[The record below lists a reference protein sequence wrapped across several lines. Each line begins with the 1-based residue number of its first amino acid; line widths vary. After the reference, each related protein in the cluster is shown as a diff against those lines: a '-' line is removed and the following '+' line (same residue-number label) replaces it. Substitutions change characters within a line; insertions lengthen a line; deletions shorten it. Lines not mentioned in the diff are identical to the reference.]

1 MALFLKQAKFK
12 NGKIYLSIVDGYWKD
27 GKVKQK
33 VYQKL
38 GYLDDLK
45 KQYSDPI
52 AYYKSYVEELKKEF
66 MTKITTTFDTTKDND
81 FDDDTF
87 NIGYTYLKKI
97 FQELNISNIL
107 KNKQY
112 STDIE
117 YSLPKACE
125 LLTYSRIL
133 NPGSIKYTYEH
144 KNDFF
149 EPFDLS
155 LDDLYRSLKPLLN
168 CKEDIFK
175 TIWENTKDT
184 YNRDASTSYYDC
196 TNYYFEIEYDDED
209 TLNDKGEII
218 KKGLRKRGP
227 EKNHRPDPIVE
238 MGLLLDKQGFPIS
251 YNLFSGNTSEKETL
265 VPEIDNI
272 KRRHN
277 INKVIV
283 VADRGLNCS
292 DNMIKLAGIDLDKE
306 NRDGYIYGQSVRGA
320 DQEFKN
326 WILSDNY
333 KTDKIID
340 DEGNEI
346 IFKHKSRI
354 YPKKMYITRDDKGL
368 TKSGNK
374 KKQTILVDQ
383 KQMVYYSQKYADIQK
398 RDRQMV
404 IEKAKDLIKNPG
416 AYTKATS
423 YGAAGYINNIK
434 FDKETGVVSNGTE
447 LTLNEEKIN
456 EDAKYDGYY
465 SIVTSEEKL
474 SDLELRNIYR
484 GLAKIEETFKI
495 TKSEFN
501 ARPINVRLEDHIDA
515 HFLICFI
522 SLVIIRIL
530 QNKSNEKYSIKNLL
544 EKMKNFKCTHET
556 GNLYKFIGYKPEI
569 QYLNRKFEL
578 NMDKKYDTRENI
590 KKFLK
595 DKIYL
600 VSMLHYL
607 LPHYHQLFYIF
618 HYLLTSIHHSI
629 FQLILN
635 LFHYQNHHNL

>member
-1 MALFLKQAKFK
+1 MSLFLKTAKLK
-12 NGKIYLSIVDGYWKD
+12 NGKIYLSIVDGYRVN

-38 GYLDDLK
+38 GYLEDLK
-45 KQYSDPI
+45 NQFDDPI
-52 AYYKSYVEELKKEF
+52 THYKNYVNVLKKEF
-66 MTKITTTFDTTKDND
+66 EMKITTTFDTNQDND
-81 FDDDTF
+81 FNDDTF
-87 NIGYTYLKKI
+87 NIGYTYLKTI
-97 FQELNISNIL
+97 FKELDINSVL
-107 KNKQY
+107 KKKQY
-112 STDIE
+112 SSNID
-117 YSLPKACE
+117 YSLSKACE

-133 NPGSIKYTYEH
+133 DPGSIKYTYEH
-144 KNDFF
+144 KNQFF

-155 LDDLYRSLKPLLN
+155 LDDLYRCLKPLLD

-175 TIWENTKDT
+175 TIWENTKDK

-209 TLNDKGEII
+209 IKNENGEII
-218 KKGLRKRGP
+218 KKGIRKRGP

-251 YNLFSGNTSEKETL
+251 YNLFPGNTSEKETL
-265 VPEIDNI
+265 IPEIHNI

-277 INKVIV
+277 IDKVIV

-292 DNMIKLAGIDLDKE
+292 DNMVKMAGINLDKE

-320 DQEFKN
+320 DQEFKD
-326 WILSDNY
+326 WILSDGY
-333 KTDKIID
+333 KIDKIID

-374 KKQTILVDQ
+374 KKQSITVDQ
-383 KQMVYYSQKYADIQK
+383 KQMVYYSQKYADKQK

-416 AYTKATS
+416 AYTRATS

-434 FDKETGVVSNGTE
+434 FDKETGIVSNGSE
-447 LTLNEEKIN
+447 LSLNIEKIT
-456 EDAKYDGYY
+456 EDEKLDGYY
-465 SIVTSEEKL
+465 SIVTSEENL
-474 SDLELRNIYR
+474 SDLELRNIYK
-484 GLAKIEETFKI
+484 GLSKIEETFKI

-522 SLVIIRIL
+522 GLVIIRIL
-530 QNKSNEKYSIKNLL
+530 QDKINNKYSLKNLL
-544 EKMKNFKCTHET
+544 EKMKNFKCTHVT
-556 GNLYKFIGYKPEI
+556 GNLYKFIGYKQEI
-569 QYLNRKFEL
+569 QYLNRKFNL
-578 NMDKKYDTRENI
+578 NMDKKYDARENI
-590 KKFLK
+590 KKILK
-595 DKIYL
+595 Y
-600 VSMLHYL
+600 
-607 LPHYHQLFYIF
+607 
-618 HYLLTSIHHSI
+618 
-629 FQLILN
+629 
-635 LFHYQNHHNL
+635 

>member
-1 MALFLKQAKFK
+1 MSLFLKTAKYK
-12 NGKIYLSIVDGYWKD
+12 NGKTYLSIVDGYRVD

-33 VYQKL
+33 VYKKI
-38 GYLDDLK
+38 GYLEDLEKQFDDPISHFKKEVEILK
-45 KQYSDPI
+45 KQFIS
-52 AYYKSYVEELKKEF
+52 
-66 MTKITTTFDTTKDND
+66 KITTTFDINQDNT
-81 FDDDTF
+81 FEDDTF
-87 NIGYTYLKKI
+87 NIGYAYLKTI
-97 FQELNISNIL
+97 FKELDINSVL

-112 STDIE
+112 SSNIE
-117 YSLPKACE
+117 YSLSKACE

-133 NPGSIKYTYEH
+133 DPGSIKYTYEH
-144 KNDFF
+144 KNQFF

-155 LDDLYRSLKPLLN
+155 LDDLYRCLNPLLD

-175 TIWENTKDT
+175 TIWENTKEE
-184 YNRDASTSYYDC
+184 YHRDASTSYYDC

-209 TLNDKGEII
+209 IKNEDGEII

-265 VPEIDNI
+265 IPEIHNI

-277 INKVIV
+277 IDKVIV

-292 DNMIKLAGIDLDKE
+292 DNMIKMAGIDLDKE
-306 NRDGYIYGQSVRGA
+306 NRDGYVYGQSVRGA

-326 WILSDNY
+326 WILSGDY
-333 KTDKIID
+333 KIDKIID

-346 IFKHKSRI
+346 IFKRKSRI

-374 KKQTILVDQ
+374 KKQSITVDQ
-383 KQMVYYSQKYADIQK
+383 KQMVYYSQKYADKQK

-416 AYTKATS
+416 AYTRATS

-434 FDKETGVVSNGTE
+434 FDKETGVVSNGSE
-447 LTLNEEKIN
+447 LSLNIEKIT
-456 EDAKYDGYY
+456 EDEKLDGYY
-465 SIVTSEEKL
+465 SIVTSEENL
-474 SDLELRNIYR
+474 SDLELRNIYK
-484 GLAKIEETFKI
+484 GLSKIEETFKI

-501 ARPINVRLEDHIDA
+501 ARPINVRLEDHIEA

-522 SLVIIRIL
+522 ALVIIRIL
-530 QNKSNEKYSIKNLL
+530 QDKINNKYTIKNLL
-544 EKMKNFKCTHET
+544 ENMKKFKCTHET

-569 QYLNRKFEL
+569 QYLNRKFGL

-590 KKFLK
+590 KKILK
-595 DKIYL
+595 Y
-600 VSMLHYL
+600 
-607 LPHYHQLFYIF
+607 
-618 HYLLTSIHHSI
+618 
-629 FQLILN
+629 
-635 LFHYQNHHNL
+635 

>member
-1 MALFLKQAKFK
+1 MSLFLKTAKYK
-12 NGKIYLSIVDGYWKD
+12 NGKTYLSIVDGYRVD

-33 VYQKL
+33 VYKKI
-38 GYLDDLK
+38 GYLEDLEKQFDDPISHFKKEVEILK
-45 KQYSDPI
+45 KQFIS
-52 AYYKSYVEELKKEF
+52 
-66 MTKITTTFDTTKDND
+66 KITTTFDINQDNT
-81 FDDDTF
+81 FEDDTF
-87 NIGYTYLKKI
+87 NIGYAYLKTI
-97 FQELNISNIL
+97 FKKLDINSVL

-112 STDIE
+112 SSNIE
-117 YSLPKACE
+117 YSLSKACE

-133 NPGSIKYTYEH
+133 DPGSIKYTYEH
-144 KNDFF
+144 KNQFF

-155 LDDLYRSLKPLLN
+155 LDDLYRCLNPLLD

-175 TIWENTKDT
+175 TIWENTKEE
-184 YNRDASTSYYDC
+184 YHRDASTSYYDC

-209 TLNDKGEII
+209 IKNEDGEII

-265 VPEIDNI
+265 IPEIHNI

-277 INKVIV
+277 IDKVIV

-292 DNMIKLAGIDLDKE
+292 DNMIKMAGIDLDKE
-306 NRDGYIYGQSVRGA
+306 NRDGYVYGQSVRGA

-326 WILSDNY
+326 WILSGDY
-333 KTDKIID
+333 KIDKIID

-374 KKQTILVDQ
+374 KKQSITVDQ
-383 KQMVYYSQKYADIQK
+383 KQMVYYSQKYADKQK

-416 AYTKATS
+416 AYTRATS

-434 FDKETGVVSNGTE
+434 FDKETGVVSNGSE
-447 LTLNEEKIN
+447 LSLNIEKIT
-456 EDAKYDGYY
+456 EDEKLDGYY
-465 SIVTSEEKL
+465 SIVTSEENL
-474 SDLELRNIYR
+474 SDLELRNIYK
-484 GLAKIEETFKI
+484 GLSKIEETFKI

-501 ARPINVRLEDHIDA
+501 ARPINVRLEDHIEA

-522 SLVIIRIL
+522 ALVIIRIL
-530 QNKSNEKYSIKNLL
+530 QDKINNKYTIKNLL
-544 EKMKNFKCTHET
+544 ENMKKFKCTHET

-569 QYLNRKFEL
+569 QYLNRKFGL

-590 KKFLK
+590 KKILK
-595 DKIYL
+595 Y
-600 VSMLHYL
+600 
-607 LPHYHQLFYIF
+607 
-618 HYLLTSIHHSI
+618 
-629 FQLILN
+629 
-635 LFHYQNHHNL
+635 

>member
-1 MALFLKQAKFK
+1 MGWTSYYVDTKYK
-12 NGKIYLSIVDGYWKD
+12 NGKTYLSIVDGYRVD

-33 VYQKL
+33 VYKKI
-38 GYLDDLK
+38 GYLEDLEKQFDDPISHFKKEVEILK
-45 KQYSDPI
+45 KQFIS
-52 AYYKSYVEELKKEF
+52 
-66 MTKITTTFDTTKDND
+66 KITTTFDINQDNT
-81 FDDDTF
+81 FEDDTF
-87 NIGYTYLKKI
+87 NIGYAYLKAI
-97 FQELNISNIL
+97 FKELDINSVL

-112 STDIE
+112 SSNIK
-117 YSLPKACE
+117 YSLSRACE

-133 NPGSIKYTYEH
+133 DPGNIKYTYEH
-144 KNDFF
+144 KNQFF

-155 LDDLYRSLKPLLN
+155 LDDLYRCLNPLLD

-175 TIWENTKDT
+175 TIWENTKEE
-184 YNRDASTSYYDC
+184 YHRDASTSYYDC

-209 TLNDKGEII
+209 IKNEDGEII

-265 VPEIDNI
+265 IPEIHNI

-277 INKVIV
+277 IDKVIV

-292 DNMIKLAGIDLDKE
+292 DNMIKMAGIDLDKE
-306 NRDGYIYGQSVRGA
+306 NRDGYVYGQSVRGA

-326 WILSDNY
+326 WILSGDY
-333 KTDKIID
+333 KIDKIID

-374 KKQTILVDQ
+374 KKQSITVDQ
-383 KQMVYYSQKYADIQK
+383 KQMVYYSQKYADKQK

-416 AYTKATS
+416 AYTRATS

-434 FDKETGVVSNGTE
+434 FDKETGVVSNGSE
-447 LTLNEEKIN
+447 LSLNIEKIT
-456 EDAKYDGYY
+456 EDEKLDGYY
-465 SIVTSEEKL
+465 SIVTSEENL
-474 SDLELRNIYR
+474 SDLELRNIYK
-484 GLAKIEETFKI
+484 GLSKIEETFKI

-501 ARPINVRLEDHIDA
+501 ARPINVRLEDHIEA

-522 SLVIIRIL
+522 ALVIIRIL
-530 QNKSNEKYSIKNLL
+530 QDKINNKYTIKNLL
-544 EKMKNFKCTHET
+544 ENMKKFKCTHET

-569 QYLNRKFEL
+569 QYLNRKFGL

-590 KKFLK
+590 KKILK
-595 DKIYL
+595 Y
-600 VSMLHYL
+600 
-607 LPHYHQLFYIF
+607 
-618 HYLLTSIHHSI
+618 
-629 FQLILN
+629 
-635 LFHYQNHHNL
+635 

>member
-1 MALFLKQAKFK
+1 MSLFLKTAKYK
-12 NGKIYLSIVDGYWKD
+12 NGKTYLSIVDGYRVD

-33 VYQKL
+33 VYKKI
-38 GYLDDLK
+38 GYLEDLEKQFDDPISHFKKEVEILK
-45 KQYSDPI
+45 KQFIS
-52 AYYKSYVEELKKEF
+52 
-66 MTKITTTFDTTKDND
+66 KITTTFDINQDNT
-81 FDDDTF
+81 FEDDTF
-87 NIGYTYLKKI
+87 NIGYAYLKTI
-97 FQELNISNIL
+97 FKELDINSVL

-112 STDIE
+112 SSNIE
-117 YSLPKACE
+117 YSLSKACE

-133 NPGSIKYTYEH
+133 DPGSIKYTYEH
-144 KNDFF
+144 KNQFF

-155 LDDLYRSLKPLLN
+155 LDDLYRCLNPLLD

-175 TIWENTKDT
+175 TIWENTKEEYHRDT
-184 YNRDASTSYYDC
+184 STSYYDC

-209 TLNDKGEII
+209 IKNEDGEII

-265 VPEIDNI
+265 IPEIHNI

-277 INKVIV
+277 IDKVIV

-292 DNMIKLAGIDLDKE
+292 DNMIKMAGIDLDKE
-306 NRDGYIYGQSVRGA
+306 NRDGYVYGQSVRGA

-326 WILSDNY
+326 WILSGDY
-333 KTDKIID
+333 KIDKIID

-374 KKQTILVDQ
+374 KKQSITVDQ
-383 KQMVYYSQKYADIQK
+383 KQMVYYSQKYADKQK

-416 AYTKATS
+416 AYTRATS

-434 FDKETGVVSNGTE
+434 FDKETGVVSNGSE
-447 LTLNEEKIN
+447 LSLNIEKIT
-456 EDAKYDGYY
+456 EDEKLDGYY
-465 SIVTSEEKL
+465 SIVTSEENL
-474 SDLELRNIYR
+474 SDLELRNIYK
-484 GLAKIEETFKI
+484 GLSKIEETFKI

-501 ARPINVRLEDHIDA
+501 ARPINVRLEDHIEA

-522 SLVIIRIL
+522 ALVIIRIL
-530 QNKSNEKYSIKNLL
+530 QDKINNKYTIKNLL
-544 EKMKNFKCTHET
+544 ENMKKFKCTHET

-569 QYLNRKFEL
+569 QYLNRKFGL

-590 KKFLK
+590 KKILK
-595 DKIYL
+595 Y
-600 VSMLHYL
+600 
-607 LPHYHQLFYIF
+607 
-618 HYLLTSIHHSI
+618 
-629 FQLILN
+629 
-635 LFHYQNHHNL
+635 

>member
-1 MALFLKQAKFK
+1 MSLFLKQSKFK
-12 NGKIYLSIVDGYWKD
+12 NGKTYLSIVDGYRSD

-33 VYQKL
+33 VYQKI
-38 GYLDDLK
+38 GYLDDLE
-45 KQYSDPI
+45 KQFENPVE
-52 AYYKSYVEELKKEF
+52 YYKNYVENLKKEQI
-66 MTKITTTFDTTKDND
+66 TKITTTFDITKDND
-81 FDDDTF
+81 FGDDTF
-87 NIGYTYLKKI
+87 NIGYAYLKSI
-97 FQELNISNIL
+97 FRDLNITDVL

-112 STDIE
+112 STNIE
-117 YSLPKACE
+117 YSLSKACE
-125 LLTYSRIL
+125 LFTYSRIL
-133 NPGSIKYTYEH
+133 DPGSIKYTYEH
-144 KNDFF
+144 KNQFF

-155 LDDLYRSLKPLLN
+155 IDDLYRSLKPMLD

-175 TIWENTKDT
+175 TIWENTKDK

-196 TNYYFEIEYDDED
+196 TNYYFEIEYDDPDTIDED
-209 TLNDKGEII
+209 GNIT

-251 YNLFSGNTSEKETL
+251 YNLFPGNTSEKETL
-265 VPEIDNI
+265 VPEIKKI

-277 INKVIV
+277 IDKVIV

-292 DNMIKLAGIDLDKE
+292 DNMIKTAGIDLDKK
-306 NRDGYIYGQSVRGA
+306 NRDGYVYGQSVRGA
-320 DQEFKN
+320 DQEFKE
-326 WILSDNY
+326 WILKDDY
-333 KTDKIID
+333 IIDKIID
-340 DEGNEI
+340 DDGNEV
-346 IFKHKSRI
+346 IFKHKSRV
-354 YPKKMYITRDDKGL
+354 YPKKMYITREDKGL
-368 TKSGNK
+368 TKNGNK
-374 KKQTILVDQ
+374 KKQSIIVDQ
-383 KQMVYYSQKYADIQK
+383 KQMVYYSQKYADKQK
-398 RDRQMV
+398 RDRQMI

-416 AYTKATS
+416 AYTRATS

-434 FDKETGVVSNGTE
+434 FDKETGAVSNGSE
-447 LTLNEEKIN
+447 LSLDTSKIN
-456 EDAKYDGYY
+456 EDEKFDGYY
-465 SIVTSEEKL
+465 SIVTSEEHL

-530 QNKSNEKYSIKNLL
+530 QNNTNNKYSIKILL

-569 QYLNRKFEL
+569 QYLNRKIGL

-590 KKFLK
+590 KKMLK
-595 DKIYL
+595 Y
-600 VSMLHYL
+600 
-607 LPHYHQLFYIF
+607 
-618 HYLLTSIHHSI
+618 
-629 FQLILN
+629 
-635 LFHYQNHHNL
+635 

>member
-1 MALFLKQAKFK
+1 MSLFLKQAKFK
-12 NGKIYLSIVDGYWKD
+12 SGKIYLSIVDGYWKD

-38 GYLDDLK
+38 GYLEDLK
-45 KQYSDPI
+45 KQFDDPI
-52 AYYKSYVEELKKEF
+52 VHYKNYVNELKKEF
-66 MTKITTTFDTTKDND
+66 ETKITTTFDLNKDND
-81 FDDDTF
+81 FEDDTF
-87 NIGYTYLKKI
+87 NIGYAYLKKL
-97 FQELNISNIL
+97 FQDLDISSVL

-112 STDIE
+112 STNIE
-117 YSLPKACE
+117 YSLSKACE

-133 NPGSIKYTYEH
+133 DPGSIKYTYEH
-144 KNDFF
+144 KNQFF

-155 LDDLYRSLKPLLN
+155 LDDLYRCLNPLLD

-175 TIWENTKDT
+175 TIWENTKDK

-209 TLNDKGEII
+209 IKNDNGDII
-218 KKGLRKRGP
+218 KKGIRKRGP

-238 MGLLLDKQGFPIS
+238 MGLLIDKQGFPIS
-251 YNLFSGNTSEKETL
+251 YNLFPGNTSEKETL
-265 VPEIDNI
+265 IPEIHNI

-277 INKVIV
+277 IDKVIV

-292 DNMIKLAGIDLDKE
+292 ENMYKLSGLDLDKK

-320 DQEFKN
+320 DSEFKE
-326 WILSDNY
+326 WILKDDY
-333 KTDKIID
+333 KIDKIT
-340 DEGNEI
+340 DEDGNEI

-354 YPKKMYITRDDKGL
+354 YPKKMYVIREDKGL
-368 TKSGNK
+368 TKSGNV
-374 KKQTILVDQ
+374 KKQTITVDQ
-383 KQMVYYSQKYADIQK
+383 KQMVYYSQKYADKQK

-404 IEKAKDLIKNPG
+404 IEKAKDLIKNPS

-434 FDKETGVVSNGTE
+434 FDKETGTISNASE
-447 LTLNEEKIN
+447 LSLNEEKIK

-465 SIVTSEEKL
+465 SIVTSEENL
-474 SDLELRNIYR
+474 SDLELRNVYK

-522 SLVIIRIL
+522 SLVIIRLL
-530 QNKSNEKYSIKNLL
+530 QYDINNKYTIKNIL

-556 GNLYKFIGYKPEI
+556 GNLYKFIGYKSEI
-569 QYLNRKFEL
+569 QYLNRKLEL
-578 NMDKKYDTRENI
+578 NIDKKYDTRENI
-590 KKFLK
+590 KKILK
-595 DKIYL
+595 Y
-600 VSMLHYL
+600 
-607 LPHYHQLFYIF
+607 
-618 HYLLTSIHHSI
+618 
-629 FQLILN
+629 
-635 LFHYQNHHNL
+635 

>member
-1 MALFLKQAKFK
+1 MSLFLKTAKYK
-12 NGKIYLSIVDGYWKD
+12 NGKTYLSIVDGYRVD

-33 VYQKL
+33 VYKKI
-38 GYLDDLK
+38 GYLEDLEKQFDDPISHFKKEVEILK
-45 KQYSDPI
+45 KQFIS
-52 AYYKSYVEELKKEF
+52 
-66 MTKITTTFDTTKDND
+66 KITTTFDINQDNT
-81 FDDDTF
+81 FEDDTF
-87 NIGYTYLKKI
+87 NIGYAYLKTI
-97 FQELNISNIL
+97 FKELDINSVL

-112 STDIE
+112 SSNIE
-117 YSLPKACE
+117 YSLSKACE

-133 NPGSIKYTYEH
+133 DPGSIKYTYEH
-144 KNDFF
+144 KNQFF

-155 LDDLYRSLKPLLN
+155 LDDLYRCLNPLLD

-175 TIWENTKDT
+175 TIWENTKEE
-184 YNRDASTSYYDC
+184 YHRDASTSYYDC

-209 TLNDKGEII
+209 IKNEDGEII

-265 VPEIDNI
+265 IPEIHNI

-277 INKVIV
+277 IDKVIV

-292 DNMIKLAGIDLDKE
+292 DNMIKMAGIDLDKE
-306 NRDGYIYGQSVRGA
+306 NRDGYVYGQSVRGA

-326 WILSDNY
+326 WILSGDY
-333 KTDKIID
+333 KIDKIID

-374 KKQTILVDQ
+374 KKQSITVDQ
-383 KQMVYYSQKYADIQK
+383 KQMVYYSQKYADKQK

-416 AYTKATS
+416 AYTRATS
-423 YGAAGYINNIK
+423 YGAVGYINNIK
-434 FDKETGVVSNGTE
+434 FDKETGVVSNGSE
-447 LTLNEEKIN
+447 LSLNIEKIT
-456 EDAKYDGYY
+456 EDEKLDGYY
-465 SIVTSEEKL
+465 SIVTSEENL
-474 SDLELRNIYR
+474 SDLELRNIYK
-484 GLAKIEETFKI
+484 GLSKIEETFKI

-501 ARPINVRLEDHIDA
+501 ARPINVRLEDHIEA

-522 SLVIIRIL
+522 ALVIIRIL
-530 QNKSNEKYSIKNLL
+530 QDKINNKYTIKNLL
-544 EKMKNFKCTHET
+544 ENMKKFKCTHET

-569 QYLNRKFEL
+569 QYLNRKFGL

-590 KKFLK
+590 KKILK
-595 DKIYL
+595 Y
-600 VSMLHYL
+600 
-607 LPHYHQLFYIF
+607 
-618 HYLLTSIHHSI
+618 
-629 FQLILN
+629 
-635 LFHYQNHHNL
+635 

>member
-1 MALFLKQAKFK
+1 MSLFLKTAKYK
-12 NGKIYLSIVDGYWKD
+12 NGKTYLSIVDGYRVD

-33 VYQKL
+33 VYKKI
-38 GYLDDLK
+38 GYLEDLEKQFDDPISHFKKEVEILK
-45 KQYSDPI
+45 KQFIS
-52 AYYKSYVEELKKEF
+52 
-66 MTKITTTFDTTKDND
+66 KITTTFDINQDNT
-81 FDDDTF
+81 FEDDTF
-87 NIGYTYLKKI
+87 NIGYAYLKTI
-97 FQELNISNIL
+97 FKELDINSVL

-112 STDIE
+112 SSNIE
-117 YSLPKACE
+117 YSLSKVCE

-133 NPGSIKYTYEH
+133 DPGSIKYTYEH
-144 KNDFF
+144 KNQFF

-155 LDDLYRSLKPLLN
+155 LDDLYRCLNPLLD

-175 TIWENTKDT
+175 TIWENTKEE
-184 YNRDASTSYYDC
+184 YHRDASTSYYDC

-209 TLNDKGEII
+209 IKNEDGEII

-238 MGLLLDKQGFPIS
+238 MRLLLDKQGFPIS

-265 VPEIDNI
+265 IPEIHNI

-277 INKVIV
+277 IDKVIV

-292 DNMIKLAGIDLDKE
+292 DNMIKMAGIDLDKE
-306 NRDGYIYGQSVRGA
+306 NRDGYVYGQSVRGA

-326 WILSDNY
+326 WILSGDY
-333 KTDKIID
+333 KIDKIID

-374 KKQTILVDQ
+374 KKQSITVDQ
-383 KQMVYYSQKYADIQK
+383 KQMVYYSQKYADKQK

-416 AYTKATS
+416 AYTRATS

-434 FDKETGVVSNGTE
+434 FDKETGVVSNGSE
-447 LTLNEEKIN
+447 LSLNIEKIT
-456 EDAKYDGYY
+456 EDEKLDGYY
-465 SIVTSEEKL
+465 SIVTSEENL
-474 SDLELRNIYR
+474 SDLELRNIYK
-484 GLAKIEETFKI
+484 GLSKIEETFKI

-501 ARPINVRLEDHIDA
+501 ARPINVRLEDHIEA

-522 SLVIIRIL
+522 ALVIIRIL
-530 QNKSNEKYSIKNLL
+530 QDKINNKYTIKNLL
-544 EKMKNFKCTHET
+544 ENMKKFKCTHET

-569 QYLNRKFEL
+569 QYLNRKFGL

-590 KKFLK
+590 KKILK
-595 DKIYL
+595 Y
-600 VSMLHYL
+600 
-607 LPHYHQLFYIF
+607 
-618 HYLLTSIHHSI
+618 
-629 FQLILN
+629 
-635 LFHYQNHHNL
+635 

>member
-1 MALFLKQAKFK
+1 MSLFLKTAKYK
-12 NGKIYLSIVDGYWKD
+12 NGKTYLSIVDGYRVD

-33 VYQKL
+33 VYKKI
-38 GYLDDLK
+38 GYLEDLEKQFDDPISHFKKEVEILK
-45 KQYSDPI
+45 KQFIS
-52 AYYKSYVEELKKEF
+52 
-66 MTKITTTFDTTKDND
+66 KITTTFDINQDNT
-81 FDDDTF
+81 FEDDTF
-87 NIGYTYLKKI
+87 NIGYAYLKTI
-97 FQELNISNIL
+97 FKELDINSVL

-112 STDIE
+112 SSNIE
-117 YSLPKACE
+117 YSLSRACE

-133 NPGSIKYTYEH
+133 DPGSIKYTYEH
-144 KNDFF
+144 KNQFF

-155 LDDLYRSLKPLLN
+155 LDDLYRCLNPLLD

-175 TIWENTKDT
+175 TIWENTKEE
-184 YNRDASTSYYDC
+184 YHRDASTSYYDC

-209 TLNDKGEII
+209 IKNEDGEII

-265 VPEIDNI
+265 IPEIHNI

-277 INKVIV
+277 IDKVIV

-292 DNMIKLAGIDLDKE
+292 DNMIKMAGIDLDKE

-326 WILSDNY
+326 WILSGDY
-333 KTDKIID
+333 KIDKIID

-374 KKQTILVDQ
+374 KKQSITVDQ
-383 KQMVYYSQKYADIQK
+383 KQMVYYSQKYEEKQK

-416 AYTKATS
+416 AYTRATS

-434 FDKETGVVSNGTE
+434 FDKETGVVSNGSE
-447 LTLNEEKIN
+447 LSLNIEKIT
-456 EDAKYDGYY
+456 EDEKLDGYY
-465 SIVTSEEKL
+465 SIVTSEENL
-474 SDLELRNIYR
+474 SDLELRNIYK
-484 GLAKIEETFKI
+484 GLSKIEETFKI

-501 ARPINVRLEDHIDA
+501 ARPINVRLEDHIEA

-522 SLVIIRIL
+522 ALVIIRIL
-530 QNKSNEKYSIKNLL
+530 QDKINNKYTIKNLL
-544 EKMKNFKCTHET
+544 ENMKKFKCTHET

-590 KKFLK
+590 KKILK
-595 DKIYL
+595 Y
-600 VSMLHYL
+600 
-607 LPHYHQLFYIF
+607 
-618 HYLLTSIHHSI
+618 
-629 FQLILN
+629 
-635 LFHYQNHHNL
+635 

>member
-1 MALFLKQAKFK
+1 MSLFLKTAKYK
-12 NGKIYLSIVDGYWKD
+12 NGKTYLSIVDGYRVD

-33 VYQKL
+33 VYKKI
-38 GYLDDLK
+38 GYLEDLEKQFDDPISHFKKEVEILK
-45 KQYSDPI
+45 KQFIS
-52 AYYKSYVEELKKEF
+52 
-66 MTKITTTFDTTKDND
+66 KITTTFDINQDNT
-81 FDDDTF
+81 FEDDTF
-87 NIGYTYLKKI
+87 NIGYAYLKTI
-97 FQELNISNIL
+97 FKELDINSVL

-112 STDIE
+112 SSNIE
-117 YSLPKACE
+117 FSLSKACE

-133 NPGSIKYTYEH
+133 DPGSIKYTYEH
-144 KNDFF
+144 KNQFF

-155 LDDLYRSLKPLLN
+155 LDDLYRCLNPLLD

-175 TIWENTKDT
+175 TIWENTKEE
-184 YNRDASTSYYDC
+184 YHRDASTSYYDC

-209 TLNDKGEII
+209 IKNEDGEII

-265 VPEIDNI
+265 IPEIHNI

-277 INKVIV
+277 IDKVIV

-292 DNMIKLAGIDLDKE
+292 DNMIKMAGIDLDKE
-306 NRDGYIYGQSVRGA
+306 NRDGYVYGQSVRGA

-326 WILSDNY
+326 WILSGDY
-333 KTDKIID
+333 KIDKIID

-354 YPKKMYITRDDKGL
+354 YTKKMYITRDDKGL

-374 KKQTILVDQ
+374 KKQSITVDQ
-383 KQMVYYSQKYADIQK
+383 KQMVYYSQKYADKQK

-416 AYTKATS
+416 AYTRATS

-434 FDKETGVVSNGTE
+434 FDKETGVVSNGSE
-447 LTLNEEKIN
+447 LSLNIEKIT
-456 EDAKYDGYY
+456 EDEKLDGYY
-465 SIVTSEEKL
+465 SIVTSEENL
-474 SDLELRNIYR
+474 SDLELRNIYK
-484 GLAKIEETFKI
+484 GLSKIEETFKI

-501 ARPINVRLEDHIDA
+501 ARPINVRLEDHIEA

-522 SLVIIRIL
+522 ALVIIRIL
-530 QNKSNEKYSIKNLL
+530 QDKINNKYTIKNLL
-544 EKMKNFKCTHET
+544 ENMKKFKCTHET

-569 QYLNRKFEL
+569 QYLNRKFGL

-590 KKFLK
+590 KKILK
-595 DKIYL
+595 Y
-600 VSMLHYL
+600 
-607 LPHYHQLFYIF
+607 
-618 HYLLTSIHHSI
+618 
-629 FQLILN
+629 
-635 LFHYQNHHNL
+635 

>member
-1 MALFLKQAKFK
+1 MSLFLKTAKYK
-12 NGKIYLSIVDGYWKD
+12 NGKTYLSIVDGYRVN

-33 VYQKL
+33 VYKKI
-38 GYLDDLK
+38 GYLEDLEKQFNDPISHFKQEVEILK
-45 KQYSDPI
+45 KQS
-52 AYYKSYVEELKKEF
+52 SS
-66 MTKITTTFDTTKDND
+66 KITTTFDTNKDND
-81 FDDDTF
+81 FNDDTF
-87 NIGYTYLKKI
+87 NIGYAYLKTI
-97 FQELNISNIL
+97 FKELDINSVL

-112 STDIE
+112 SSNIE
-117 YSLPKACE
+117 YSLSKACE

-133 NPGSIKYTYEH
+133 DPGSIKYTYEH
-144 KNDFF
+144 KNQFF

-155 LDDLYRSLKPLLN
+155 LDDLYRSLSPLLD

-175 TIWENTKDT
+175 TIWKNTKEE

-209 TLNDKGEII
+209 IKNENGEII
-218 KKGLRKRGP
+218 KKGIRKRGP

-238 MGLLLDKQGFPIS
+238 MGLLLDKHGFPIS
-251 YNLFSGNTSEKETL
+251 YNLFPGNTSEKETL
-265 VPEIDNI
+265 IPEIHNI

-277 INKVIV
+277 IDKVIV

-292 DNMIKLAGIDLDKE
+292 DNMIKMAGINLDKE
-306 NRDGYIYGQSVRGA
+306 NRDGYVYGQSVRGA

-326 WILSDNY
+326 WILSGNY
-333 KTDKIID
+333 IVDKIID
-340 DEGNEI
+340 DDDNEI

-374 KKQTILVDQ
+374 KKQSITVDQ
-383 KQMVYYSQKYADIQK
+383 KQMVYYSQKYADKQK

-416 AYTKATS
+416 AYTRATS

-434 FDKETGVVSNGTE
+434 FDKETGVVSNGSE
-447 LTLNEEKIN
+447 LSLNEEKIN
-456 EDAKYDGYY
+456 EDAKFDGYY
-465 SIVTSEEKL
+465 SIVTSEENL

-501 ARPINVRLEDHIDA
+501 ARPINVRLEDHIDT

-522 SLVIIRIL
+522 GLVIIRIL
-530 QNKSNEKYSIKNLL
+530 QDKINDKYTIKTLL

-569 QYLNRKFEL
+569 QYLNRKLEL
-578 NMDKKYDTRENI
+578 NMEKKYDTRENI
-590 KKFLK
+590 KKILK
-595 DKIYL
+595 Y
-600 VSMLHYL
+600 
-607 LPHYHQLFYIF
+607 
-618 HYLLTSIHHSI
+618 
-629 FQLILN
+629 
-635 LFHYQNHHNL
+635 

>member
-1 MALFLKQAKFK
+1 MSLFLKTAKYK
-12 NGKIYLSIVDGYWKD
+12 NGKTYLSIVDGYRVD

-33 VYQKL
+33 VYKKI
-38 GYLDDLK
+38 GYLEDLEKQFDDPISHFKKEVEILK
-45 KQYSDPI
+45 KQFIS
-52 AYYKSYVEELKKEF
+52 
-66 MTKITTTFDTTKDND
+66 KITTTFDINQDNT
-81 FDDDTF
+81 FEDDTF
-87 NIGYTYLKKI
+87 NIGYAYLKTI
-97 FQELNISNIL
+97 FKELDINSVL

-112 STDIE
+112 SSNIE
-117 YSLPKACE
+117 YSLSKACE

-133 NPGSIKYTYEH
+133 DPGSIKYTYEH
-144 KNDFF
+144 KNQFF

-155 LDDLYRSLKPLLN
+155 LDDLYRCLNPLLD

-175 TIWENTKDT
+175 TIWKNTKEE
-184 YNRDASTSYYDC
+184 YHRDASTSYYDC

-209 TLNDKGEII
+209 IKNEDGEII

-265 VPEIDNI
+265 IPEIHNI

-277 INKVIV
+277 IDKVIV

-292 DNMIKLAGIDLDKE
+292 DNMIKMAGIDLDKE
-306 NRDGYIYGQSVRGA
+306 NRDGYVYGQSVRGA

-326 WILSDNY
+326 WILSGDY
-333 KTDKIID
+333 KIDKIID

-374 KKQTILVDQ
+374 KKQSITVDQ
-383 KQMVYYSQKYADIQK
+383 KQMVYYSQKYADKQK

-416 AYTKATS
+416 AYTRATS

-434 FDKETGVVSNGTE
+434 FDKETGVVSNGSE
-447 LTLNEEKIN
+447 LSLNIEKIT
-456 EDAKYDGYY
+456 EDEKLDGYY
-465 SIVTSEEKL
+465 SIVTSEENL
-474 SDLELRNIYR
+474 SDLELRNIYK
-484 GLAKIEETFKI
+484 GLSKIEETFKI

-501 ARPINVRLEDHIDA
+501 ARPINVRLEDHIEA

-522 SLVIIRIL
+522 ALVIIRIL
-530 QNKSNEKYSIKNLL
+530 QDKINNKYTIKNLL
-544 EKMKNFKCTHET
+544 ENMKKFKCTHET

-569 QYLNRKFEL
+569 QYLNRKFGL

-590 KKFLK
+590 KKILK
-595 DKIYL
+595 Y
-600 VSMLHYL
+600 
-607 LPHYHQLFYIF
+607 
-618 HYLLTSIHHSI
+618 
-629 FQLILN
+629 
-635 LFHYQNHHNL
+635 

>member
-1 MALFLKQAKFK
+1 MSLFLKTAKYK
-12 NGKIYLSIVDGYWKD
+12 NGKTYLSIVDGYRVD

-33 VYQKL
+33 VYKKI
-38 GYLDDLK
+38 GYLEDLEKQFDDPISHFKKEVEILK
-45 KQYSDPI
+45 KQFIS
-52 AYYKSYVEELKKEF
+52 
-66 MTKITTTFDTTKDND
+66 KITTTFDINQDNT
-81 FDDDTF
+81 FEDDTF
-87 NIGYTYLKKI
+87 NIGYAYLKTI
-97 FQELNISNIL
+97 FKELDINSVL

-112 STDIE
+112 SSNIE
-117 YSLPKACE
+117 YSLSRACE

-133 NPGSIKYTYEH
+133 DPGSIKYTYEH
-144 KNDFF
+144 KNQFF

-155 LDDLYRSLKPLLN
+155 LDDLYRCLNPLLD

-175 TIWENTKDT
+175 TIWENTKEE
-184 YNRDASTSYYDC
+184 YHRDASTSYYDC

-209 TLNDKGEII
+209 IKNEDGEII

-265 VPEIDNI
+265 IPEIHNI

-277 INKVIV
+277 IDKVIV

-292 DNMIKLAGIDLDKE
+292 DNMIKMAGIDLDKE

-326 WILSDNY
+326 WILSGDY
-333 KTDKIID
+333 KIDKIID

-374 KKQTILVDQ
+374 KKQSITVDQ
-383 KQMVYYSQKYADIQK
+383 KQMVYYSQKYADKQK

-416 AYTKATS
+416 AYTRATS

-434 FDKETGVVSNGTE
+434 FDKETGVVSNGSE
-447 LTLNEEKIN
+447 LSLNIEKITQD
-456 EDAKYDGYY
+456 EKLDGYY
-465 SIVTSEEKL
+465 SIVTSEENL
-474 SDLELRNIYR
+474 SDLELRNIYK
-484 GLAKIEETFKI
+484 GLSKIEETFKI

-501 ARPINVRLEDHIDA
+501 ARPINVRLEDHIEA

-522 SLVIIRIL
+522 ALVIIRIL
-530 QNKSNEKYSIKNLL
+530 QDKINNKYTIKNLL
-544 EKMKNFKCTHET
+544 ENMKKFKCTHET

-569 QYLNRKFEL
+569 QYLNRKFGL

-590 KKFLK
+590 KKF
-595 DKIYL
+595 
-600 VSMLHYL
+600 
-607 LPHYHQLFYIF
+607 
-618 HYLLTSIHHSI
+618 
-629 FQLILN
+629 
-635 LFHYQNHHNL
+635 

>member
-1 MALFLKQAKFK
+1 MSLFIKKYK
-12 NGKIYLSIVDGYWKD
+12 TPYGKTHCSIVDGYRVN
-27 GKVKQK
+27 GKIKHK
-33 VYQKL
+33 TIKKYGHL
-38 GYLDDLK
+38 EDLENL
-45 KQYSDPI
+45 YDDPI
-52 AYYKSYVEELKKEF
+52 KFLNDELIRLKKEF
-66 MTKITTTFDTTKDND
+66 ESKVTATFDKKEFNT

-87 NIGYTYLKKI
+87 NIGYAYLKKI
-97 FQELNISNIL
+97 FQELNISNVL

-112 STDIE
+112 SIDIK
-117 YSLPKACE
+117 YCLSKACE

-155 LDDLYRSLKPLLN
+155 LDDLYRSLKPLLD

-209 TLNDKGEII
+209 ILNDKGEII

-265 VPEIDNI
+265 IPEIDNI

-277 INKVIV
+277 IEKVIV

-292 DNMIKLAGIDLDKE
+292 DNMIKMAGIDLDKE

-326 WILSDNY
+326 WVLSGNY

-340 DEGNEI
+340 DDDNEI

-354 YPKKMYITRDDKGL
+354 YPKKMYIIREDKGL

-383 KQMVYYSQKYADIQK
+383 KQMVYYSQKYADKQK

-404 IEKAKDLIKNPG
+404 IEKAKDLIKNPS

-434 FDKETGVVSNGTE
+434 FDKETGAVSNGTE
-447 LTLNEEKIN
+447 LSLNEEKIN

-465 SIVTSEEKL
+465 SIVTSEENL

-530 QNKSNEKYSIKNLL
+530 QNKINEKYSIKNLL

-569 QYLNRKFEL
+569 QYLNRKL
-578 NMDKKYDTRENI
+578 NLNLDMKYNTREEI
-590 KKFLK
+590 KKILK
-595 DKIYL
+595 Y
-600 VSMLHYL
+600 
-607 LPHYHQLFYIF
+607 
-618 HYLLTSIHHSI
+618 
-629 FQLILN
+629 
-635 LFHYQNHHNL
+635 

>member
-1 MALFLKQAKFK
+1 MSLFLKTAKYK
-12 NGKIYLSIVDGYWKD
+12 NGKTYLSIVDGYRVD

-33 VYQKL
+33 VYKKI
-38 GYLDDLK
+38 GYLEDLEKQFDDPISHFKKEVEILK
-45 KQYSDPI
+45 KQFIS
-52 AYYKSYVEELKKEF
+52 
-66 MTKITTTFDTTKDND
+66 KITTTFDINQDNT
-81 FDDDTF
+81 FEDDTF
-87 NIGYTYLKKI
+87 NIGYAYLKTI
-97 FQELNISNIL
+97 FKELDINSVL

-112 STDIE
+112 STNIE
-117 YSLPKACE
+117 YSLSKACE

-133 NPGSIKYTYEH
+133 DPGSIKYTYEH
-144 KNDFF
+144 KNQFF

-155 LDDLYRSLKPLLN
+155 LDDLYRCLNPLLD

-175 TIWENTKDT
+175 TIWENTKEE
-184 YNRDASTSYYDC
+184 YHRDASTSYYDC

-209 TLNDKGEII
+209 IKNEDGEII

-265 VPEIDNI
+265 IPEIHNI

-277 INKVIV
+277 IDKVIV

-292 DNMIKLAGIDLDKE
+292 DNMIKMAGIDLDKE
-306 NRDGYIYGQSVRGA
+306 NRDGYVYGQSVRGA

-326 WILSDNY
+326 WILSGDY
-333 KTDKIID
+333 KIDKIID

-374 KKQTILVDQ
+374 KKQSITVDQ
-383 KQMVYYSQKYADIQK
+383 KQMVYYSQKYADKQK

-416 AYTKATS
+416 AYTRATS

-434 FDKETGVVSNGTE
+434 FDKETGVVSNGSE
-447 LTLNEEKIN
+447 LSLNIEKIT
-456 EDAKYDGYY
+456 EDEKLDGYY
-465 SIVTSEEKL
+465 SIVTSEENL
-474 SDLELRNIYR
+474 SDLELRNIYK
-484 GLAKIEETFKI
+484 GLSKIEETFKI

-501 ARPINVRLEDHIDA
+501 ARPINVRLEDHIEA

-522 SLVIIRIL
+522 ALVIIRIL
-530 QNKSNEKYSIKNLL
+530 QDKINNKYTIKNLL
-544 EKMKNFKCTHET
+544 ENMKKFKCTHET

-569 QYLNRKFEL
+569 QYLNRKFGL

-590 KKFLK
+590 KKILK
-595 DKIYL
+595 Y
-600 VSMLHYL
+600 
-607 LPHYHQLFYIF
+607 
-618 HYLLTSIHHSI
+618 
-629 FQLILN
+629 
-635 LFHYQNHHNL
+635 

>member
-1 MALFLKQAKFK
+1 MSLFLKTAKYK
-12 NGKIYLSIVDGYWKD
+12 NGKTYLSIVDGYRVD
-27 GKVKQK
+27 EKVKQK
-33 VYQKL
+33 VYKKI
-38 GYLDDLK
+38 GYLEDLEKQFDDPISHFKKEVEILK
-45 KQYSDPI
+45 KQFIS
-52 AYYKSYVEELKKEF
+52 
-66 MTKITTTFDTTKDND
+66 KITTTFDINQDNT
-81 FDDDTF
+81 FEDDTF
-87 NIGYTYLKKI
+87 NIGYAYLKTI
-97 FQELNISNIL
+97 FKELDINSVL

-112 STDIE
+112 SSNIE
-117 YSLPKACE
+117 YSLSKACE

-133 NPGSIKYTYEH
+133 DPGSIKYTYEH
-144 KNDFF
+144 KNQFF

-155 LDDLYRSLKPLLN
+155 LDDLYRCLNPLLD

-175 TIWENTKDT
+175 TIWENTKEE
-184 YNRDASTSYYDC
+184 YHRDASTSYYDC

-209 TLNDKGEII
+209 IKNEDGESI

-265 VPEIDNI
+265 IPEIHNI

-277 INKVIV
+277 IDKVIV

-292 DNMIKLAGIDLDKE
+292 DNMIKMAGIDLDKE

-326 WILSDNY
+326 WILSGDY
-333 KTDKIID
+333 KIDKIID

-374 KKQTILVDQ
+374 KKQSITVDQ
-383 KQMVYYSQKYADIQK
+383 KQMVYYSQKYADKQK

-416 AYTKATS
+416 AYTRATS

-434 FDKETGVVSNGTE
+434 FDKETGVVSNGSE
-447 LTLNEEKIN
+447 LSLNIEKIT
-456 EDAKYDGYY
+456 EDEKLDGYY
-465 SIVTSEEKL
+465 SIVTSEENL
-474 SDLELRNIYR
+474 SDLELRNIYK
-484 GLAKIEETFKI
+484 GLSKIEETFKI

-501 ARPINVRLEDHIDA
+501 ARPINVRLEDHIEA

-522 SLVIIRIL
+522 ALVIIRIL
-530 QNKSNEKYSIKNLL
+530 QDKINNKYTIKNLL
-544 EKMKNFKCTHET
+544 ENMKNFKCTHET

-569 QYLNRKFEL
+569 QYLNRKFGL

-590 KKFLK
+590 KKILK
-595 DKIYL
+595 Y
-600 VSMLHYL
+600 
-607 LPHYHQLFYIF
+607 
-618 HYLLTSIHHSI
+618 
-629 FQLILN
+629 
-635 LFHYQNHHNL
+635 

>member
-1 MALFLKQAKFK
+1 MSLFLKTAKYK
-12 NGKIYLSIVDGYWKD
+12 NGKTYLSIVDGYRVD

-33 VYQKL
+33 VYKKI
-38 GYLDDLK
+38 GYLEDLEKQFDDPISHFKKEVEILK
-45 KQYSDPI
+45 KQFIS
-52 AYYKSYVEELKKEF
+52 
-66 MTKITTTFDTTKDND
+66 KITTTFDINQDNT
-81 FDDDTF
+81 FEDDTF
-87 NIGYTYLKKI
+87 NIGYAYLKTI
-97 FQELNISNIL
+97 FKELDINSVL

-112 STDIE
+112 SSNIE
-117 YSLPKACE
+117 YSLSKACE

-133 NPGSIKYTYEH
+133 DPGSIKYTYEH
-144 KNDFF
+144 KNQFF

-155 LDDLYRSLKPLLN
+155 LDDLYRCLNPLLD

-175 TIWENTKDT
+175 TIWENTKEE
-184 YNRDASTSYYDC
+184 YHRDASTSYYDC

-209 TLNDKGEII
+209 IKNEDGEII

-251 YNLFSGNTSEKETL
+251 YNLFSENTSEKETL
-265 VPEIDNI
+265 IPEIHNI

-277 INKVIV
+277 IDKVIV

-292 DNMIKLAGIDLDKE
+292 DNMIKMAGIDLDKE
-306 NRDGYIYGQSVRGA
+306 NRDGYVYGQSVRGA

-326 WILSDNY
+326 WILSGDY
-333 KTDKIID
+333 KIDKIID

-374 KKQTILVDQ
+374 KKQSITVDQ
-383 KQMVYYSQKYADIQK
+383 KQMVYYSQKYADKQK

-416 AYTKATS
+416 AYTRATS

-434 FDKETGVVSNGTE
+434 FDKETGVVSNGSE
-447 LTLNEEKIN
+447 LSLNIEKIT
-456 EDAKYDGYY
+456 EDEKLDGYY
-465 SIVTSEEKL
+465 SIVTSEENL
-474 SDLELRNIYR
+474 SDLELRNIYK
-484 GLAKIEETFKI
+484 GLSKIEETFKI

-501 ARPINVRLEDHIDA
+501 ARPINVRLEDHIEA

-522 SLVIIRIL
+522 ALVIIRIL
-530 QNKSNEKYSIKNLL
+530 QDKINNKYTIKNLL
-544 EKMKNFKCTHET
+544 ENMKNFKCTHET

-569 QYLNRKFEL
+569 QYLNRKFGL

-590 KKFLK
+590 KKILK
-595 DKIYL
+595 Y
-600 VSMLHYL
+600 
-607 LPHYHQLFYIF
+607 
-618 HYLLTSIHHSI
+618 
-629 FQLILN
+629 
-635 LFHYQNHHNL
+635 

>member
-1 MALFLKQAKFK
+1 MSLFLKTAKYK
-12 NGKIYLSIVDGYWKD
+12 NGKTYLSIVDGYRVD

-33 VYQKL
+33 VYKKI
-38 GYLDDLK
+38 GYLEDLEKQFDDPISHFKKEVEILK
-45 KQYSDPI
+45 KQFIS
-52 AYYKSYVEELKKEF
+52 
-66 MTKITTTFDTTKDND
+66 KITTTFDINQDNT
-81 FDDDTF
+81 FEDDTF
-87 NIGYTYLKKI
+87 NIGYAYLKTI
-97 FQELNISNIL
+97 FKELDINSVL

-112 STDIE
+112 SSNIE
-117 YSLPKACE
+117 YFLSKACE

-133 NPGSIKYTYEH
+133 DPGSIKYTYEH
-144 KNDFF
+144 KNQFF

-155 LDDLYRSLKPLLN
+155 LDDLYRCLNPLLD

-175 TIWENTKDT
+175 TIWENTKEE
-184 YNRDASTSYYDC
+184 YHRDASTSYYDC

-209 TLNDKGEII
+209 IKNEDGEII

-238 MGLLLDKQGFPIS
+238 MRLLLDKQGFPIS

-265 VPEIDNI
+265 IPEIHNI

-277 INKVIV
+277 IDKVIV

-292 DNMIKLAGIDLDKE
+292 DNMIKMAGIDLDKE
-306 NRDGYIYGQSVRGA
+306 NRDGYVYGQSVRGA

-326 WILSDNY
+326 WILSGDY
-333 KTDKIID
+333 KIDKIID

-374 KKQTILVDQ
+374 KKQSITVDQ
-383 KQMVYYSQKYADIQK
+383 KQMVYYSQKYADKQK

-416 AYTKATS
+416 AYTRATS

-434 FDKETGVVSNGTE
+434 FDKETGVVSNGSE
-447 LTLNEEKIN
+447 LSLNIEKIT
-456 EDAKYDGYY
+456 EDEKLDGYY
-465 SIVTSEEKL
+465 SIVTSEENL
-474 SDLELRNIYR
+474 SDLELRNIYK
-484 GLAKIEETFKI
+484 GLSKIEETFKI

-501 ARPINVRLEDHIDA
+501 ARPINVRLEDHIEA

-522 SLVIIRIL
+522 ALVIIRIL
-530 QNKSNEKYSIKNLL
+530 QDKINNKYTIKNLL
-544 EKMKNFKCTHET
+544 ENMKKFKCTHET

-569 QYLNRKFEL
+569 QYLNRKFGL

-590 KKFLK
+590 KKILK
-595 DKIYL
+595 Y
-600 VSMLHYL
+600 
-607 LPHYHQLFYIF
+607 
-618 HYLLTSIHHSI
+618 
-629 FQLILN
+629 
-635 LFHYQNHHNL
+635 